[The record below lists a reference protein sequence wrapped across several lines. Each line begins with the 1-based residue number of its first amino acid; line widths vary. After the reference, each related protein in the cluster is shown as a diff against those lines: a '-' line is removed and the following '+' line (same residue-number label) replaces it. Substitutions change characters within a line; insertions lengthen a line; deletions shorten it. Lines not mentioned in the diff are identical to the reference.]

1 MDFIAVLGI
10 FAVSATFSRDFFR
23 LMGWV
28 WELFWRFLRFQLLF
42 SYFFRLMGW
51 ILGAVLK
58 VLWIIAPQDLP
69 TMLSTYGYC
78 TLCYANRAIIRYKGI
93 GYASQI
99 WPGTG
104 SKTQSWLRLC
114 RKIKDNSRFIT
125 APFRETK
132 AFEKLYNQRT
142 SVERTFGDLKDNYN
156 LDNIRVAK
164 MARAK
169 VFMDLSCIALIASRL
184 PDAASRKKPQK

>member
-1 MDFIAVLGI
+1 M
-10 FAVSATFSRDFFR
+10 R
-23 LMGWV
+23 LKSDPV
-28 WELFWRFLRFQLLF
+28 
-42 SYFFRLMGW
+42 
-51 ILGAVLK
+51 
-58 VLWIIAPQDLP
+58 
-69 TMLSTYGYC
+69 
-78 TLCYANRAIIRYKGI
+78 
-93 GYASQI
+93 
-99 WPGTG
+99 TG

-164 MARAK
+164 WQGQK
-169 VFMDLSCIALIASRL
+169 SLWIYLVL
-184 PDAASRKKPQK
+184 PLLHQDYQMQPARKKPQNIVQIYHYKNSELKRAILNKNQLN

>member
-1 MDFIAVLGI
+1 M
-10 FAVSATFSRDFFR
+10 R
-23 LMGWV
+23 LKSDPV
-28 WELFWRFLRFQLLF
+28 
-42 SYFFRLMGW
+42 
-51 ILGAVLK
+51 
-58 VLWIIAPQDLP
+58 
-69 TMLSTYGYC
+69 
-78 TLCYANRAIIRYKGI
+78 
-93 GYASQI
+93 
-99 WPGTG
+99 TG

-164 MARAK
+164 MARTK

-184 PDAASRKKPQK
+184 SDAASKEKTTKRTVSIMLPLFQTFKIMKDCDGSDECAKPWNRGYYSMEKAICTLFFPKISRKICVSPKIHGGQSKNQNDRKFAGNKK

>member
-1 MDFIAVLGI
+1 MQIEQLSDIKALVM
-10 FAVSATFSRDFFR
+10 R
-23 LMGWV
+23 LKSDPV
-28 WELFWRFLRFQLLF
+28 
-42 SYFFRLMGW
+42 
-51 ILGAVLK
+51 
-58 VLWIIAPQDLP
+58 
-69 TMLSTYGYC
+69 
-78 TLCYANRAIIRYKGI
+78 
-93 GYASQI
+93 
-99 WPGTG
+99 TG

-164 MARAK
+164 
-169 VFMDLSCIALIASRL
+169 IALIASRL
-184 PDAASRKKPQK
+184 PDAASKEKTTKIVQIYHYKNSDIKRAILNKNQLN

>member
-1 MDFIAVLGI
+1 
-10 FAVSATFSRDFFR
+10 
-23 LMGWV
+23 
-28 WELFWRFLRFQLLF
+28 
-42 SYFFRLMGW
+42 
-51 ILGAVLK
+51 
-58 VLWIIAPQDLP
+58 
-69 TMLSTYGYC
+69 MLSTYGYC
-78 TLCYANRAIIRYKGI
+78 TLCYANSAIIRYKGI
-93 GYASQI
+93 GSASQI
-99 WPGTG
+99 LPGTG

>member
-1 MDFIAVLGI
+1 MQIEQLSDIKALVM
-10 FAVSATFSRDFFR
+10 R
-23 LMGWV
+23 LKSDPV
-28 WELFWRFLRFQLLF
+28 
-42 SYFFRLMGW
+42 
-51 ILGAVLK
+51 
-58 VLWIIAPQDLP
+58 
-69 TMLSTYGYC
+69 
-78 TLCYANRAIIRYKGI
+78 
-93 GYASQI
+93 
-99 WPGTG
+99 TG

-142 SVERTFGDLKDNYN
+142 SVERMFGDLKDNYN

-169 VFMDLSCIALIASRL
+169 VFMDLYGFILYCPYCIKTTRCSQQGKNHKNSTNLSL
-184 PDAASRKKPQK
+184 QKF